1 MTYNDFYGKIKNEPL
16 KRFRGEKVKHLK
28 RKLKSALIILVICLI
43 AFIGF
48 SKAGILF
55 SVSGGDV
62 ITVST
67 TKKTFEPNMYV
78 ASVGVLSD
86 IVKEDVTTT
95 VSTTKSVTVT
105 TKTVTKT
112 TAIVQET
119 TTTSS
124 TWDGPVL
131 TKSKGVVEGP
141 SGKETY
147 YNLNMNGVI
156 KIMRNAGFSEEE
168 YPYWV
173 REDGVKMLGNYVMV
187 AANLSLRPRGSIIQS
202 SLGDAIVCDTGSF
215 AHSNQTQLD
224 IAVTW

>member
-1 MTYNDFYGKIKNEPL
+1 MKHLNRKIK
-16 KRFRGEKVKHLK
+16 G
-28 RKLKSALIILVICLI
+28 ALVILVVCLI

-55 SVSGGDV
+55 SAGSGDV

-78 ASVGVLSD
+78 ATVGEVLSSD
-86 IVKEDVTTT
+86 KEKITMTT
-95 VSTTKSVTVT
+95 
-105 TKTVTKT
+105 
-112 TAIVQET
+112 T
-119 TTTSS
+119 TTTSVKATIATTTKVVKTTEAVS
-124 TWDGPVL
+124 SWDGPVL
-131 TKSKGVVEGP
+131 TKSKGVVNGP

-156 KIMRNAGFSEEE
+156 RIMRNAGFSEEE

-187 AANLSLRPRGSIIQS
+187 AANLEIRPRGSIVKS
-202 SLGDAIVCDTGSF
+202 SLGDAIVCDTGGF
-215 AHSNQTQLD
+215 AHSNPTQLD

>member
-1 MTYNDFYGKIKNEPL
+1 M
-16 KRFRGEKVKHLK
+16 KHLRK
-28 RKLKSALIILVICLI
+28 KLKGALLVLVICLI

-78 ASVGVLSD
+78 ASLGALNSSN
-86 IVKEDVTTT
+86 KEEVTTT
-95 VSTTKSVTVT
+95 TVT
-105 TKTVTKT
+105 TTIK
-112 TAIVQET
+112 T
-119 TTTSS
+119 TTTTITTTTKPVTTTAPAN
-124 TWDGPVL
+124 TWDGPIL
-131 TKSKGVVEGP
+131 TKSKGVVNGP

-147 YNLNMNGVI
+147 YNLNMSGVVR
-156 KIMRNAGFSEEE
+156 IMRNAGFTEEE

-187 AANLSLRPRGSIIQS
+187 AANLDIRPRGSIVQS
-202 SLGDAIVCDTGSF
+202 SLGDAIVCDTGGF
-215 AHSNQTQLD
+215 AHSNPTQLD